1 MPWLRATSVLLI
13 LAGAARAERGEWPE
27 PRQNAHLT
35 SVQPLPGA
43 MTAPPQLIAEYDL
56 GRTRPQLTIAT
67 RNKQPVGLTIVAGEL
82 RCYDTTGTQLWAS
95 HPPGLNFTTIVAA
108 EDLDG
113 DGGAEVLL
121 QAGRPA
127 QPFGAAVLVSLDD
140 GKLRWRYDVDPHSY
154 VWSLHCGSY
163 LPGTASKQLA
173 VIMQGY
179 PPDEK
184 NGYIA
189 MF

>member
-67 RNKQPVGLTIVAGEL
+67 RNKHSVGLTIVAGEL

-113 DGGAEVLL
+113 DGGAEVLWVSL
-121 QAGRPA
+121 
-127 QPFGAAVLVSLDD
+127 PFGGRHRPEGNAAGEVIGISRQRETVLSIDLHHFQCRI
-140 GKLRWRYDVDPHSY
+140 RW
-154 VWSLHCGSY
+154 
-163 LPGTASKQLA
+163 
-173 VIMQGY
+173 
-179 PPDEK
+179 
-184 NGYIA
+184 
-189 MF
+189 